1 MNKLFLAFLIFAL
14 AVVYAQPTKEEQVCN
29 INKDMYLNMANLTV
43 RVANGEGISKIYLSC
58 NHIW

>member
-43 RVANGEGISKIYLSC
+43 RVANGEGI
-58 NHIW
+58 